1 VIRLKLQPGRYLYKF
16 VVDGNW
22 LVNTALQVVRN
33 PNVMGNVSFPPHRVK
48 LRMTRD
54 KNITK

>member
-22 LVNTALQVVRN
+22 LVNPALQV
-33 PNVMGNVSFPPHRVK
+33 SEVK
-48 LRMTRD
+48 DDEGQEYNQIDVAPQER
-54 KNITK
+54 